1 MSVQKICDQLGNSRP
16 TLYSYLKH
24 RGVKIGSH
32 QRLASGLQPDPRNS
46 DILGSENMT
55 IENRIAEF
63 EFEIC
68 SILARLAYHIHPAII
83 EHIQARNTAE
93 HEYFRDLFLDRIEA
107 SHYLFDGSACV
118 FPGVRR
124 YVAGQGIR
132 HRYNATYKAI
142 IDDNTFPRHIWS
154 FLASGKAYSGPNW
167 RETGLGE
174 FELAHVFTHK
184 GSEIALEQEFFDSLQ
199 SDLRP
204 YSDFTCAG
212 NVVLL
217 PKGTVRPTDN
227 SRAIKAAF
235 YMRYIELYGED
246 SLIGRSGFRSS
257 LVPDWYGGL
266 KWNQP
271 YLPRDWQDNIDRLLS
286 YRTER
291 ITHIMSK

>member
-1 MSVQKICDQLGNSRP
+1 M
-16 TLYSYLKH
+16 
-24 RGVKIGSH
+24 
-32 QRLASGLQPDPRNS
+32 A
-46 DILGSENMT
+46 
-55 IENRIAEF
+55 IENRIGEF
-63 EFEIC
+63 ESEIC
-68 SILARLAYHIHPAII
+68 SILAQLAYHIHPAII
-83 EHIQARNTAE
+83 EYIKARNIE
-93 HEYFRDLFLDRIEA
+93 EYGYFRNLFLDRIEV

-124 YVAGQGIR
+124 YVAGQGTR
-132 HRYNATYKAI
+132 HRYNLTYRAI

-154 FLASGKAYSGPNW
+154 FLANGKAFSGPNW
-167 RETGLGE
+167 KQTGLGE

-184 GSEIALEQEFFDSLQ
+184 ESEIALEEEFFDSMQ
-199 SDLRP
+199 PDLYP

-235 YMRYIELYGED
+235 YRRYIELYGED
-246 SLIGRSGFRSS
+246 SLMGRSGFRKA
-257 LVPDWYGGL
+257 LVPGWYGEL

-271 YLPRDWQDNIDRLLS
+271 YLPPDWQENIDRLLR

-291 ITHIMSK
+291 ITHLMSR